1 MKKAIGLLFVASTLF
16 FSCKKE
22 SQQEIKNIEINV
34 TMKMNST
41 YSNNVIHPND
51 QDEDDIVHITKD
63 TQHNAKT
70 TLVINAD
77 NKSSLFTYTPQ
88 SDQIGTDQV
97 IITGGDADEDNHGQ
111 MNGGCGNNS
120 GGMGHHNKN
129 KNGGH
134 HEESLTNYIY
144 NITIVQ

>member
-97 IITGGDADEDNHGQ
+97 IITGSDTEEDHQGH
-111 MNGGCGNNS
+111 CGNNS
-120 GGMGHHNKN
+120 GGKGHHAKG
-129 KNGGH
+129 KMGGH
-134 HEESLTNYIY
+134 HEEVVTNYIF

>member
-1 MKKAIGLLFVASTLF
+1 MQKSIGLLFVVSTLF

-22 SQQEIKNIEINV
+22 SLSEVKNIEINV

-63 TQHNAKT
+63 TQHNAMTKLT
-70 TLVINAD
+70 ISAD
-77 NKSSLFTYTPQ
+77 QKSSLFTYTPQ
-88 SDQIGTDQV
+88 SDSYGTDQI
-97 IITGGDADEDNHGQ
+97 IITGGDTEEDHQGH
-111 MNGGCGNNS
+111 CGNNN
-120 GGMGHHNKN
+120 GDKGHHEKGMM
-129 KNGGH
+129 GGH
-134 HEESLTNYIY
+134 HVEVVTNYIF